1 MPEIPLDAVVA
12 CVDGEAGT
20 SSAILMNRW
29 TRRVTGLVVEDRGF
43 AHVER
48 LVPVDR
54 LTATGPDTIELNCAA
69 SDLETME
76 RFRETTYLRSP
87 GPENQDSES
96 NADAALVEPFG
107 DVEGEYLQVV
117 EERVPRGEVAI
128 ERGMAVEASDG
139 GVGRVAGLPIDAI
152 GGHVTHLMV
161 TEHHVFRVS
170 RVAVPLEAV
179 QRVGTSTIH
188 VRLDRDAF
196 HALPAPPI
204 ERPAG

>member
-48 LVPVDR
+48 LVPADR
-54 LTATGPDTIELNCAA
+54 LAATGPDQIELSCAS
-69 SDLETME
+69 SDIETME
-76 RFRETTYLRSP
+76 RFRETTYLRST
-87 GPENQDSES
+87 GPETQDSDS
-96 NADAALVEPFG
+96 TADAALVEPFG
-107 DVEGEYLQVV
+107 DLEGEYLQVV

-128 ERGMAVEASDG
+128 ERGMAIEASDG
-139 GVGRVAGLPIDAI
+139 GVGRVAGLLVDALE
-152 GGHVTHLMV
+152 GHVTHLLATV
-161 TEHHVFRVS
+161 HHVFRVS

-188 VRLDRDAF
+188 LRLDRDAF
-196 HALPAPPI
+196 HALPEPPR
-204 ERPAG
+204 ERPVG